1 MYEAIVRVAGGGPY
15 EAATADGDATIEL
28 WCNDHCDMLVVRGPE
43 REAALARVAEG
54 VGVRERLDREDR
66 VLVVTEACLQDRET
80 ATIEPYL
87 VRHGCLLVGPLRY
100 TDGAKRCRVL
110 ALDGEA
116 LSSFYHDLV
125 ADFPVTV
132 ERTRQVEDVRGEAPD
147 STPARLLAALTP
159 RQREVFAVAHERG
172 YYELPRET
180 TTAEIAAAVGVDR
193 RTAEEHLRRAE
204 KKLADA
210 VAGDP

>member
-1 MYEAIVRVAGGGPY
+1 MYEATVSVAGGGPY

-28 WCNDHCDMLVVRGPE
+28 WCNDHCDMLVVRGPAS
-43 REAALARVAEG
+43 EAALARVDDE
-54 VGVRERLDREDR
+54 VGVRERLERDDQ
-66 VLVVTEACLQDRET
+66 VLIVTDACLQDRET

-87 VRHGCLLVGPLRY
+87 VRHGCLLVPPLRY
-100 TDGAKRCRVL
+100 ADGAKRCRVL
-110 ALDGEA
+110 ALDGET
-116 LSSFYHDLV
+116 LSAFYHDLV

-132 ERTRQVEDVRGEAPD
+132 ERTRQVDDIQGETPE
-147 STPARLLAALTP
+147 STPATLLAGLTP
-159 RQREVFAVAHERG
+159 RQREVFGVAHEQG

-180 TTAEIAAAVGVDR
+180 TTAKIADVVGVDR

-210 VAGDP
+210 VTDTP